1 MDIYNTSFGLFLI
14 ANAAAGYSQYK
25 LSNRPVEYH
34 HPSSGSTHS
43 ADDVELSDLD
53 SAEEG
58 GIGGG
63 REEGHV
69 HIPSLDAKTVRS
81 FKLNY
86 LTVYSLVMGADWM
99 QGPYQYA
106 LYKDERHLPEHTVG
120 ALFAVGFLTAATSA
134 PLVGKWADKHGRR
147 QMCLAFCVLYALSCF
162 TKLSS
167 SLPVLFV
174 GRSLGGISTTLLYSV
189 FDAWMVHEHSARGL
203 EAMGLP
209 LSQIF
214 GQMTTC
220 SSLSAIA
227 AGVTGQALADQ
238 FGTNVAPFMGS
249 ACLLGVAFM
258 LILRRWVS
266 ETGVDWG
273 DGSEWE
279 SLLTAVG
286 SPRITAPNPAST
298 KPPAKV

>member
-1 MDIYNTSFGLFLI
+1 MDIYNTSFGIFLV

-25 LSNRPVEYH
+25 LSKTTAQ
-34 HPSSGSTHS
+34 PSHSRNNST
-43 ADDVELSDLD
+43 DVELNHLV
-53 SAEEG
+53 AEEDPG
-58 GIGGG
+58 QSPV
-63 REEGHV
+63 HV
-69 HIPSLDAKTVRS
+69 PSHDAATVWS

-106 LYKDERHLPEHTVG
+106 LYKDERLLPEQTVA
-120 ALFAVGFLTAATSA
+120 ALFAVGFLTAAASA

-147 QMCLAFCVLYALSCF
+147 QMCLAFCILYALSCF
-162 TKLSS
+162 TKLFT

-189 FDAWMVHEHSARGL
+189 FDAWMVHEHNSRGL
-203 EAMGLP
+203 EGMGLP

-227 AGVTGQALADQ
+227 AGVTGQALADL

-249 ACLLGVAFM
+249 ACLLGLAFL

-266 ETGVDWG
+266 RKEKGAT
-273 DGSEWE
+273 
-279 SLLTAVG
+279 
-286 SPRITAPNPAST
+286 
-298 KPPAKV
+298 